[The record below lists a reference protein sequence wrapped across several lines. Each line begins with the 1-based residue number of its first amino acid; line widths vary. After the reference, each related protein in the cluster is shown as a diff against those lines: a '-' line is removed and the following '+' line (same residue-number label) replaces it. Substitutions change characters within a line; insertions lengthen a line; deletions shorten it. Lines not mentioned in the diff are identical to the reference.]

1 MQVSAP
7 LIVTITLDAA
17 GHHYFTALR
26 NQHFPAHCNYLEAHL
41 TLFHHLPSDEPAI
54 EAALQRISQAPSFPL
69 EVTGVKNIGN
79 GTAFIMASSVL
90 SGLHSGLQK
99 TFTRYLI
106 SQDKQKLWPHITVQ
120 NKVTAFKAKQTTDA
134 LLKDFKPFTVE
145 AVGIDTWLYL
155 KGPWQ
160 HHRHYPFGL
169 SGPDLPVR

>member
-1 MQVSAP
+1 MLASPP

-17 GHHYFTALR
+17 AHHYFTSLR

-41 TLFHHLPSDEPAI
+41 TMFHHLPSDDPAVD
-54 EAALQRISQAPSFPL
+54 AALQRSSQVNPFSL

-79 GTAFIMASSVL
+79 GTAFIAVSPVL
-90 SGLHSGLQK
+90 SGMHAGLQK
-99 TFTRYLI
+99 AFTPFLI

-120 NKVTAFKAKQTTDA
+120 NKVTAFKAKQTTDI
-134 LLKDFKPFTVE
+134 LLKDFKPFTVQ

-160 HHRHYPFGL
+160 HHRHYAFGL
-169 SGPDLPVR
+169 SGAEAPA